1 MNTLMTE
8 GAKYGA
14 KFGIHVNAGEMYPE
28 AKAFKDD
35 NVRRYAD
42 GSLRYGWNWLD
53 QAVDLDSKS
62 MILQQV
68 YVIQDLMHWKNWS
81 ELIWISYM

>member
-42 GSLRYGWNWLD
+42 GSLRYGWNCWIRQL
-53 QAVDLDSKS
+53 AWTVS

-68 YVIQDLMHWKNWS
+68 NVRQDLMHWKNWS